1 MFRTYPMFV
10 LFFPTLPIKYNRKIN
25 KIKIH
30 KIHKPKHISSSF
42 IGSVNTNKILRI
54 QKAFQYIIGGVN
66 TNKILRIQ
74 KAFQYII
81 GGVNTN
87 KVPQR
92 PKVIS
97 QSEFFGVW
105 HTVHCNYKHNRHRYS
120 LFYIL

>member
-1 MFRTYPMFV
+1 MFV
-10 LFFPTLPIKYNRKIN
+10 LFFPTLPINIIEKLI

-30 KIHKPKHISSSF
+30 KIHKPKHISSLF
-42 IGSVNTNKILRI
+42 IGGVNTNNILKF

-66 TNKILRIQ
+66 ANEILRIQ
-74 KAFQYII
+74 KEFQYIT
-81 GGVNTN
+81 GGVNT

-105 HTVHCNYKHNRHRYS
+105 HTVHCNYINTTGTGTPSPIYYK
-120 LFYIL
+120 

>member
-1 MFRTYPMFV
+1 MFV

-66 TNKILRIQ
+66 TNKI
-74 KAFQYII
+74 KDS
-81 GGVNTN
+81 
-87 KVPQR
+87 KS
-92 PKVIS
+92 IS
-97 QSEFFGVW
+97 VYYWGCEHQ
-105 HTVHCNYKHNRHRYS
+105 
-120 LFYIL
+120 